1 MNRGNQTN
9 AQNVYKSQDKFLK
22 YWSLEL
28 QLLEEPP
35 VLSALV
41 TVLELGPHHI
51 PCLFLLHGVLQQFL
65 VEVGL
70 VETDV
75 HGVASRHHVVVVDDL
90 QERLNLGPLLDLLFG
105 HLLGDLAGIL
115 VNPGHQSV
123 AERFVASSLVGR
135 FHDDCLPSGIP
146 AGQQQDDLPALHYL
160 AHDGLSCRSES
171 SNKSLVVLESLV

>member
-35 VLSALV
+35 VLAALV
-41 TVLELGPHHI
+41 TLLELGPHHV

-123 AERFVASSLVGR
+123 AGLKGLSLVPSSEGFPMTAFR
-135 FHDDCLPSGIP
+135 PAYLPDSSRTTFPLFII
-146 AGQQQDDLPALHYL
+146 LPMM
-160 AHDGLSCRSES
+160 D
-171 SNKSLVVLESLV
+171 SLVEVNQAIKAWAS